1 MSWRTHLFSRS
12 PARGLAGILLVLL
25 TLLLVQAVGR
35 TELLTALAALVLV
48 LSVWPFYAPV
58 RYRLDALG
66 VTVDYG
72 LWRRRWPWSRFR
84 AYVPLADG
92 ILLTPFAHHTRL
104 ERFRAVFLLCPERV
118 EEVRA
123 QLPAELIP
131 RETAA
136 AS

>member
-1 MSWRTHLFSRS
+1 MSWRTHLFRRS
-12 PARGLAGILLVLL
+12 PARGLAGILLILL

-35 TELLTALAALVLV
+35 AELLTVLAALVLA
-48 LSVWPFYAPV
+48 LTVWPFYAPV
-58 RYRLDALG
+58 HYRLDSLG
-66 VTVDYG
+66 VTIDYG
-72 LWRRRWPWSRFR
+72 LYRRRWPWSRFR

-92 ILLTPFAHHTRL
+92 ILLTPFAHHNRL
-104 ERFRAVFLLCPERV
+104 ERFRAVLLLCPERV